1 MQQQQR
7 FLLFIAI
14 SIAILYGWTYFFPA
28 KNPQQNANNAN
39 VAAQQ
44 QQAQP
49 SPSATAAPVV
59 QQQNPSQQQSA
70 QNNSAPAPES
80 VQHRQV
86 KIQTPLYTATF
97 DNQGA
102 VATSWILEKNKQNG
116 QAFHSVGGT
125 KKDQLPLELIPKEG
139 VDPSFAGLPAND
151 REAPFRLVTGDQA
164 IDSALANKNYSIAGA
179 DSDTIQVGNGQT
191 RTVEFKMHDDVTGV
205 DAIKKLTFRGDNYNV
220 QVETNLTKNGQPL
233 PQAKIAIGPSIGDQG
248 VPKYTFY
255 SYAPEGV
262 ASVNNSPERFNAKA
276 INEAKNNP
284 NQQSVPGNVDWASVG
299 DTYFSMVAVPSKPA
313 SGLEYKTTKYD
324 NPANKKETR
333 YLITGYMPVST
344 DGAPMAVYVGPKDH
358 GLLQAAAANINSEIH
373 SQVDFDGLF
382 NYGWFATVKKAL
394 AFPILASINWLEK
407 LTGSYGLAIIL
418 FTIVLYSLFFPLKW
432 RSSKSMKKAQKLA
445 PRMKELQEKMKG
457 MKQNDPRLKELQMEQ
472 LRLMKEGNPLGGC
485 LPLLIQMPFLF
496 ALYSAI
502 TISIDFRQAP
512 FLWMP
517 DLSAGDPFHILEI
530 LMAASMVV
538 LQLVTP
544 APSADPLQ
552 RKMMAFTMPAMMLWL
567 LWGAPSGLVVYW
579 LVGNI
584 VGFSQQFLI
593 NHLTKSKDD
602 DASPQTPVS
611 SPTTKKKS
619 KPPRP
624 VEA

>member
-44 QQAQP
+44 QEVQP
-49 SPSATAAPVV
+49 SPSATAVPVA
-59 QQQNPSQQQSA
+59 QQQNPLQQQGA

-86 KIQTPLYTATF
+86 KIQTPLYTATL

-102 VATSWILEKNKQNG
+102 VATSWILEKNKQSG
-116 QAFHSVGGT
+116 QPFHSVGGT
-125 KKDQLPLELIPKEG
+125 KKDQLPLELIPKAG
-139 VDPSFAGLPAND
+139 VDPSVAGLPAND

-164 IDSALANKNYSIAGA
+164 IDSALANRNYSIAGA

-191 RTVEFKMHDDVTGV
+191 RTVEFKMHDDATGV
-205 DAIKKLTFRGDNYNV
+205 DATKKLTFHGDDYNV

-233 PQAKIAIGPSIGDQG
+233 PQAKMAIGPSIGDQG

-276 INEAKNNP
+276 ISEAKNNP

-418 FTIVLYSLFFPLKW
+418 FTIILYSLFFPLKW

-619 KPPRP
+619 KPPRA